1 MKRFLLYSLLLIFV
15 SCSSDDNG
23 NGEEVFEPQIIEPI
37 EISKGYMTGS
47 GMFLV
52 EEQLTVIYTESQWEE
67 LIESMIYY
75 NNVNDEFAKTPINF
89 DDFQVFVVMEEV
101 KYSGGWSIDIT
112 EIIEELDEIHVK
124 VENLLTGNATS
135 MVMRPFHIVK
145 IPKSDKPVVFERIF
159 PED

>member
-1 MKRFLLYSLLLIFV
+1 MKKLFFYGLFLIFV

-23 NGEEVFEPQIIEPI
+23 NGEEIFEPQIIEPI

-52 EEQLTVIYTESQWEE
+52 DEQLTVIYTESQWEE

-75 NNVNDEFAKTPINF
+75 NSVNDEFAQTPINF

-101 KYSGGWSIDIT
+101 KYNGGWSIDIT
-112 EIIEELDEIHVK
+112 EIIEELDEIYVK